1 MIKECIT
8 YTELHG
14 NVGRF
19 YLDMVN
25 ASLVNKSKS
34 RGDVVQLDAYRA
46 LKHLALFDQGNDS
59 RD

>member
-25 ASLVNKSKS
+25 SLVNKSKS
-34 RGDVVQLDAYRA
+34 SGDVVQLDAYRA
-46 LKHLALFDQGNDS
+46 LKRLALFDQGNDS